1 MREMTIPESG
11 SKRKLLDAAE
21 LLFAEKGFE
30 AVSVRDITQYAKTN
44 VAAVNYHFGSRDNLL
59 ALVMMRYMTP
69 VTEER
74 IQRLD
79 ELENQLGKKAIPL
92 EDIIDALVR
101 PLVGQVK
108 KSELTER
115 LFYKLTGRI
124 CAEQGNGLPPQI
136 EEQFRQAGERFSKA
150 FAKTLPTVP
159 MEELAWRIHFI
170 IGGMIH
176 MLTHQEILFRVSGGV
191 SGAPTMEVTLKRFID
206 FAAAG
211 LREGTQQAPKPEPE
225 SAKPMAVERVA
236 VESAMIAPVIA
247 GSAMIEPVVVESPV
261 TKTVVAEA
269 EEVEPEIEEEVDD
282 SQAMFNF

>member
-74 IQRLD
+74 LQRLD
-79 ELENQLGKKAIPL
+79 ELEAQWAKKAIPL
-92 EDIIDALVR
+92 EDIIEALVR

-124 CAEQGNGLPPQI
+124 CAEQGTGLPPQI
-136 EEQFRQAGERFSKA
+136 EEQFRASAERFSKA
-150 FAKTLPTVP
+150 FTKALPTVP
-159 MEELAWRIHFI
+159 MEELAWRIHFV

-191 SGAPTMEVTLKRFID
+191 SGAPTMEMTLKRFID

-211 LREGTQQAPKPEPE
+211 LREGTQRVVEARSEL
-225 SAKPMAVERVA
+225 AKPVEAKPVA
-236 VESAMIAPVIA
+236 AKSERE
-247 GSAMIEPVVVESPV
+247 EPVAEVEKETEV
-261 TKTVVAEA
+261 EA
-269 EEVEPEIEEEVDD
+269 EEEEVDD
-282 SQAMFNF
+282 SQGMFNF